1 MGYTIFSNNPL
12 LAEYAKN
19 HGQDYEIILL
29 TTPAMEVLVA
39 AKTAL
44 RQGAVLVSDPLVG
57 VRMRPTRPGPRIKDT
72 GGFVDK
78 PLETGRPVAFNPYV
92 SVVATSTKY
101 AVDFQSVKRIE
112 EALSLYRKNARM
124 RIIAHNDDA
133 IASFQMA
140 DMEMLVSVLEA
151 L

>member
-19 HGQDYEIILL
+19 HGQDYEIKLL
-29 TTPAMEVLVA
+29 TTPAMEVLVVVKA
-39 AKTAL
+39 AL
-44 RQGAVLVSDPLVG
+44 RQGAVLVSNPLAG
-57 VRMRPTRPGPRIKDT
+57 VRMRPIRPGPRSKG

-92 SVVATSTKY
+92 SVVTTSTKN
-101 AVDFQSVKRIE
+101 AVDFQSVRRIE
-112 EALSLYRKNARM
+112 EALALYRNNARM
-124 RIIAHNDDA
+124 RIIAHNDES